1 MNEFTAVKEL
11 SEKLLEDYKTES
23 SFFFASSNRTILTE
37 GEFTTVKHREIESFP
52 ELVQAVLCNAKQAG
66 NPHPIVVG
74 ALPFDRRK
82 EVQLIVPE
90 HSRIAE
96 KLQLEATNE
105 MKQNEKLTFEL
116 TPVPEPEV
124 YMDGVK
130 QGIKNTGRRFK

>member
-1 MNEFTAVKEL
+1 M
-11 SEKLLEDYKTES
+11 
-23 SFFFASSNRTILTE
+23 TE

-66 NPHPIVVG
+66 NPNPIVVG

-90 HSRIAE
+90 HSRISE

-105 MKQNEKLTFEL
+105 MKQNEKTFEL
-116 TPVPEPEV
+116 TPA
-124 YMDGVK
+124 
-130 QGIKNTGRRFK
+130 RA